1 MYCTKC
7 GVQLEESDRFC
18 SQCGAP
24 TPKAAGA
31 ISGVPPKRLMRS
43 TRDSKIAGV
52 CGGIGEYLGIDSTV
66 IRIIFLVLL
75 FTPPVGIVAY
85 IVGWIIM
92 PKEPPLPVRTDVV
105 YGATQV

>member
-18 SQCGAP
+18 SQCGAATGKP
-24 TPKAAGA
+24 PAF
-31 ISGVPPKRLMRS
+31 SDMPPKRLMRS
-43 TRDSKIAGV
+43 LRDRKIAGV
-52 CGGIGEYLGIDSTV
+52 CGGIGEYLAIDSTV

-92 PKEPPLPVRTDVV
+92 PKEPEVPLRIDVV
-105 YGATQV
+105 YGATHV